1 MMCAAQASLLKS
13 SRMPPSEDGAKTM
26 TRHFTAVALLTAIS
40 AAAPGPGVAFAQ
52 EPASSEVANFYRGK
66 QMRMIIRS
74 GPGGGFDLYSR
85 LLARFIVKHIP
96 GNPTIVAQNMPA
108 GGGLAAVSF
117 VGEVAPQDGT
127 VLTMIGQ
134 SLPFDQALGY
144 TPSFKQDLRTFHWIG
159 NLSDSNV
166 LTYTWHTRGINS
178 MNDARSREVSL
189 GSTGA
194 GDVGS
199 WLPSVYNKVLG
210 TKFKIIN
217 GYQGFADVKLAME
230 RGEID
235 GFGANPLASITS
247 TQPQFI
253 RDRLISIL
261 VQVGLRK
268 EKELP
273 DVPLLTE
280 LARTDDE
287 RKVLEFVS
295 KAMSVGRPIGVGPGV
310 PTARVEALRKAFD
323 ATLTDPEFIAEAK
336 KSRMDI
342 GPMDGVTVQRLINEV
357 QGSSTELRT
366 EVRALMPPR

>member
-1 MMCAAQASLLKS
+1 ML
-13 SRMPPSEDGAKTM
+13 M
-26 TRHFTAVALLTAIS
+26 TRRFAAIALLAAIG
-40 AAAPGPGVAFAQ
+40 AAALGPGAAFSQ
-52 EPASSEVANFYRGK
+52 ETASSDVANFYHGK
-66 QMRMIIRS
+66 QMRIIVRS

-96 GNPTIVAQNMPA
+96 GNPTMVAQNMPA
-108 GGGLAAVSF
+108 GGGLAAISY
-117 VGEVAPQDGT
+117 VGEIAPQDGT
-127 VLTMIGQ
+127 VVTMIGQ
-134 SLPFDQALGY
+134 SLPFDQALDY

-159 NLSDSNV
+159 NLSESNL
-166 LTYTWHTRGINS
+166 LTYTWRTRGIQS
-178 MNDARSREVSL
+178 MNDARVREVSL

-199 WLPSVYNKVLG
+199 WLPALYNKVLG

-247 TQPQFI
+247 LQPQFI
-253 RDRLISIL
+253 HDRLISIL

-273 DVPLLTE
+273 DVPLLME

-287 RKVLEFVS
+287 RQVLEFVT

-310 PTARVEALRKAFD
+310 PTDRVEALRKAFD
-323 ATLTDPEFIAEAK
+323 ATLADPEFIAEAS

-342 GPMDGVTVQRLINEV
+342 GPMDGVTVQRLIEDV
-357 QGSSTELRT
+357 QSAPAELRAK
-366 EVRALMPPR
+366 VRALMPPR

>member
-1 MMCAAQASLLKS
+1 
-13 SRMPPSEDGAKTM
+13 M
-26 TRHFTAVALLTAIS
+26 TRRFATIVLLAAITAVAAL
-40 AAAPGPGVAFAQ
+40 APSPIFAQ
-52 EPASSEVANFYRGK
+52 DAASSDVASFYRGK
-66 QMRMIIRS
+66 QMRIIIRS

-96 GNPTIVAQNMPA
+96 GNPTMVAQNMPA
-108 GGGLAAVSF
+108 GGGLAAISYVA
-117 VGEVAPQDGT
+117 EVAPQDGT
-127 VLTMIGQ
+127 VVTMIGQ

-159 NLSDSNV
+159 NLSDSNI
-166 LTYTWHTRGINS
+166 LTYTWHTRGIRS
-178 MNDARSREVSL
+178 MDDARTREASL

-199 WLPSVYNKVLG
+199 WLPSLYNSVLG

-217 GYQGFADVKLAME
+217 GYQGFAEVKLAME

-235 GFGANPLASITS
+235 GFGANPLASILS
-247 TQPQFI
+247 TQPQLI

-273 DVPLLTE
+273 DTPLLTE

-287 RKVLEFVS
+287 RELLGFVT

-310 PTARVEALRKAFD
+310 PSDRVEALRKAFD
-323 ATLTDPEFIAEAK
+323 ATLVDPEFIAEAK
-336 KSRMDI
+336 RSRMDI
-342 GPMDGVTVQRLINEV
+342 GPMNGATVQRLVEEV
-357 QGSSTELRT
+357 QSAPVDLRT
-366 EVRALMPPR
+366 RVRALMPPR

>member
-1 MMCAAQASLLKS
+1 MS
-13 SRMPPSEDGAKTM
+13 M
-26 TRHFTAVALLTAIS
+26 TRRLAAVALLASIG
-40 AAAPGPGVAFAQ
+40 AADLAAGAAFAQ
-52 EPASSEVANFYRGK
+52 EAGSSDIANFYRGK
-66 QMRMIIRS
+66 QMRIIVRS

-96 GNPTIVAQNMPA
+96 GNPTMVTQNMPA
-108 GGGLAAVSF
+108 GGGLAAISY
-117 VGEVAPQDGT
+117 VGEIAPQDGT
-127 VLTMIGQ
+127 VVTMIGQ

-159 NLSDSNV
+159 NLSDSNL
-166 LTYTWHTRGINS
+166 LTYTWHTRGIKS
-178 MNDARSREVSL
+178 MNDARSQEVSL

-199 WLPSVYNKVLG
+199 WLPALYNQVLG

-247 TQPQFI
+247 LQPQFI
-253 RDRLISIL
+253 QDKLISIL
-261 VQVGLRK
+261 VQVGLRR
-268 EKELP
+268 ESGLP

-280 LARTDDE
+280 LARADDE
-287 RKVLEFVS
+287 REVLGFVT

-310 PTARVEALRKAFD
+310 PADRVEVLRKAFD
-323 ATLTDPEFIAEAK
+323 ATLADPEFIAEASR
-336 KSRMDI
+336 SRMEI
-342 GPMDGVTVQRLINEV
+342 GPMDGVTVQHLIDEV
-357 QGSSTELRT
+357 QSAPAGLRAK
-366 EVRALMPPR
+366 VRALMPPR

>member
-1 MMCAAQASLLKS
+1 MTQALRGRCPAARRS
-13 SRMPPSEDGAKTM
+13 T
-26 TRHFTAVALLTAIS
+26 
-40 AAAPGPGVAFAQ
+40 AAALGPAPAFAQ
-52 EPASSEVANFYRGK
+52 DAASSDVANFYRGK
-66 QMRMIIRS
+66 QMRIIIRS

-85 LLARFIVKHIP
+85 LLARHIVKHIP
-96 GNPTIVAQNMPA
+96 GNPTMVAQNMPA
-108 GGGLAAVSF
+108 GGGLAAISY

-159 NLSDSNV
+159 NLSDSNI
-166 LTYTWHTRGINS
+166 LTYTWHTRGIKS
-178 MNDARSREVSL
+178 MNDARPREVSL

-199 WLPSVYNKVLG
+199 WLPELYNSVLG

-217 GYQGFADVKLAME
+217 GYTGFAQVKLAME

-235 GFGANPLASITS
+235 GFGANPLASIVS
-247 TQPQFI
+247 TQPQLMQ
-253 RDRLISIL
+253 DRLISIL

-287 RKVLEFVS
+287 REVLGFVT

-310 PTARVEALRKAFD
+310 PTDRVEALRKAFD
-323 ATLTDPEFIAEAK
+323 ATLTDPDFIAEAK

-342 GPMDGVTVQRLINEV
+342 GPMDGVTVQRLIEDV
-357 QGSSTELRT
+357 QSAPAELRAK
-366 EVRALMPPR
+366 VRALMPPR